1 MINNLITSRSREVT
15 SKQGFNTRDFVMAGV
30 LFSGLIALFVLAIA
44 GIQDEYDSDLLTD
57 ENFASTYDTLVEQ
70 TDRIGTARS
79 AATAG
84 EGLSFV
90 GTFDVA
96 FQSTFT
102 VIQMVFATLNLFGTM
117 TESFAID
124 FGLDPTVTKIVFTIA
139 LTLLTVVLVWS
150 WISSISRGRL

>member
-1 MINNLITSRSREVT
+1 MGDGKMIQ
-15 SKQGFNTRDFVMAGV
+15 KKGFNTRDFVMAGI

-44 GIQDEYDSDLLTD
+44 GIQNEYDSDLLTN

-70 TDRIGTARS
+70 TEKIETARS
-79 AATAG
+79 AASAG

-102 VIQMVFATLNLFGTM
+102 VIQMVFATLNLFGNM
-117 TESFAID
+117 TGSFAED
-124 FGLDPTVTKIVFTIA
+124 FGLDPTVTNLVFIIA
-139 LTLLTVVLVWS
+139 LTLLTVVIVWS